1 MGELDYQWERA
12 ASTRVCESVR
22 VHVVVVVCACA
33 FLLVKRERETKTE
46 KLALKGLRTLYLTD
60 VTEQQICVQSHFWN
74 FKPKLVEDDHFKK
87 EFSGVLGS
95 TPNYDELLN
104 HFRLSQTEVV
114 TINQRF
120 T

>member
-1 MGELDYQWERA
+1 MDYQWERA

-22 VHVVVVVCACA
+22 VRVRVVVVVCACA

-95 TPNYDELLN
+95 TPNYDDLLN
-104 HFRLSQTEVV
+104 HFRLS
-114 TINQRF
+114 
-120 T
+120 

>member
-1 MGELDYQWERA
+1 MCG
-12 ASTRVCESVR
+12 VCVY
-22 VHVVVVVCACA
+22 
-33 FLLVKRERETKTE
+33 LGDKRETETE

-95 TPNYDELLN
+95 TPNYDDLLN
-104 HFRLSQTEVV
+104 HFRLS
-114 TINQRF
+114 
-120 T
+120 